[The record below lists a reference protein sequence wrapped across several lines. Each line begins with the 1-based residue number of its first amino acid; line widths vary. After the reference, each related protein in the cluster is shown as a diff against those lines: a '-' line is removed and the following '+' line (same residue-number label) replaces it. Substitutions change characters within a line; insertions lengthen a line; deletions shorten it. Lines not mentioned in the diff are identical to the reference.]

1 MKRLQDFQGNEAIV
15 VAAKVLGVII
25 DILKD
30 PKNAVLKG
38 EKNGVVMFTT
48 FMQNTPEKMK
58 QIFAILSEKEPA
70 EYTCNGTEAIF
81 NMMVL
86 ANDPIIMSLFT
97 AQSQKRD
104 ATSSGSASENTEA

>member
-1 MKRLQDFQGNEAIV
+1 MKRLQDFEGNEAIIT
-15 VAAKVLGVII
+15 AAKVLGVII
-25 DILKD
+25 EILKD
-30 PKNAVLKG
+30 PRNAEMKG
-38 EKNGVVMFTT
+38 EQNGAVMFTT
-48 FMQNTPEKMK
+48 FMQNSPEKMRE
-58 QIFAILSEKEPA
+58 IFAILSEKDPA

-97 AQSQKRD
+97 AQSQTRD

>member
-1 MKRLQDFQGNEAIV
+1 MKRLQDFEGNEAIIT
-15 VAAKVLGVII
+15 AAKVLGVII
-25 DILKD
+25 EILKD
-30 PKNAVLKG
+30 PRNAEMKG
-38 EKNGVVMFTT
+38 EENGVTLFTA
-48 FMQNTPEKMK
+48 FMQNSPEKMRE
-58 QIFAILSEKEPA
+58 IFAILSEKEPA